1 MGTRS
6 AAADVALLLA
16 SGGVSTFFLY
26 RFVRNRRPSSLACAL
41 LPFGWVAIA
50 CLDLGLFELQG
61 WMKWTGVLVSAVTL
75 HLLFRAEV
83 LDPEGPKR

>member
-16 SGGVSTFFLY
+16 YGGVSCFFVY

-41 LPFGWVAIA
+41 LPSGWVVIA
-50 CLDLGLFELQG
+50 CLDLGFFVLHTWL
-61 WMKWTGVLVSAVTL
+61 KWAGVCVGLVAL
-75 HLLFRAEV
+75 HFLFRAEV
-83 LDPEGPKR
+83 MDPADPKR